1 MVGTFS
7 PTPQL
12 LGKGGPGGWV
22 NQQWAMRSSIMS
34 MQWNLHKTPKQPGS
48 VRFLV
53 NTSGKK
59 VRPNCTGQRPLSS
72 GPFQFSPYA
81 LPHLLSLCIFYNDLY
96 NKLETVNNVLPD
108 STSHSS
114 KLAGGCGN
122 SSFAAKSERSIDNWR
137 PNSSDW
143 CWKWVWW
150 IMSVGLS
157 P

>member
-1 MVGTFS
+1 
-7 PTPQL
+7 
-12 LGKGGPGGWV
+12 
-22 NQQWAMRSSIMS
+22 MS

-122 SSFAAKSERSIDNWR
+122 SSFAAKSERSVSIAALQQKF
-137 PNSSDW
+137 PGPS
-143 CWKWVWW
+143 
-150 IMSVGLS
+150 LS
-157 P
+157 QNQQKKSCISI